1 MTSIKA
7 NLNQL
12 RLAKIRHGV
21 QLNKLASAVDRHD
34 LDKATDYIEQ
44 MRVINTAMHIR
55 ITKLERQLGII

>member
-12 RLAKIRHGV
+12 RLAKIRYGV
-21 QLNKLASAVDRHD
+21 LLNKLKVAIDRHD
-34 LDKATDYIEQ
+34 LDKADDYIEQ
-44 MRVINTAMHIR
+44 MRVINTAMHTR